1 MNSPYVGVYSD
12 VGAGTRVGT
21 EVSKEV
27 GPGVGN
33 NLIVDDSKTKGRQY
47 QVISKST
54 LEDADL
60 NVAKIRLVTTLP
72 GKEIPEEMQGKA
84 YVGFILTG
92 VQESHNEKVEVV
104 NLPGDTFAS
113 YFYGAAPRQFS
124 FSGILLNTDQDQW
137 RDSFEELY
145 EKYLRGSVS
154 SRNFSIVQVSYNG
167 RVVSGWLT
175 NLSQQLDSAN
185 DHYSSFSFSVLV
197 SRIDMVGGS
206 KKFSDYLVTLAD
218 DGGDFMGANIDAD
231 YAVLDPSNFNGMID
245 PIRTGMVIPPKR
257 PHKARGKKKVSAGC
271 WYEAETTE
279 AGKAT
284 NSGSVTANNHINDA
298 TKCSVIEAIEGT
310 NKKIQEALKRAR
322 EAVASKDN
330 AGNPR
335 VPTKA
340 DIETAEKAN
349 AEAAALR
356 GALKE
361 AMGRK
366 EVKEQMEREAAD
378 IVRYYHDVSKGIEEA
393 TDAERKEAEAALKRG
408 KIQNGRATITISS
421 EAGPG
426 LITTSFETT
435 ADSKDPPIYDGTDAT
450 ESVAVAQSREM
461 FADRGKDSEGKE
473 VYQGTE
479 GLIDKAQRL
488 REKKDA
494 DDEEERKK
502 RDSKASA
509 RRLAK
514 RGKSG

>member
-72 GKEIPEEMQGKA
+72 GKEIPEEMRGKA

-92 VQESHNEKVEVV
+92 VQESHNEKVEVI

-113 YFYGAAPRQFS
+113 YFYGAAPRQFN

-137 RDSFEELY
+137 RDAFEEVY

-175 NLSQQLDSAN
+175 NLSQQLDSSN

-206 KKFSDYLVTLAD
+206 KKFSDYLVTLAE
-218 DGGDFMGANIDAD
+218 DGGDFAGANIDSD

-257 PHKARGKKKVSAGC
+257 PHKARGKKKVTQNC
-271 WYEAETTE
+271 WFPAEKTE
-279 AGKAT
+279 GGKAT
-284 NSGSVTANNHINDA
+284 NTGAATANNHINDA
-298 TKCSVIEAIEGT
+298 SKCSVIEAIEGT
-310 NKKIQEALKRAR
+310 NKKIQEELKKAR
-322 EAVASKDN
+322 DAVATKDS

-356 GALKE
+356 YALKE
-361 AMGRK
+361 AMGRD
-366 EVKEQMEREAAD
+366 EVKQQMGREAAE
-378 IVRYYHDVSKGIEEA
+378 VVQYYRDVSRGIEQA
-393 TDAERKEAEAALKRG
+393 TDAERKEAAEALERG
-408 KIQNGRATITISS
+408 SIQVGQATLTISS
-421 EAGPG
+421 AEVGPEFIG
-426 LITTSFETT
+426 TTFANTG
-435 ADSKDPPIYDGTDAT
+435 DSKDPPIYDGTDAT
-450 ESVAVAQSREM
+450 ESVAVAQAQEL

-494 DDEEERKK
+494 DDAEAQKK
-502 RDSKASA
+502 TDSKATA

-514 RGKSG
+514 RK

>member
-21 EVSKEV
+21 EV

-72 GKEIPEEMQGKA
+72 GKEIPEEMRGKA

-92 VQESHNEKVEVV
+92 VQESHSEKVEVV

-113 YFYGAAPRQFS
+113 YFYGAAPRQFN

-137 RDSFEELY
+137 RDSFEEIY

-175 NLSQQLDSAN
+175 NLTQQLNSDN
-185 DHYSSFSFSVLV
+185 DHYANFSFSVLV

-218 DGGDFMGANIDAD
+218 DGGDFKGANIDAD

-257 PHKARGKKKVSAGC
+257 PHKARKKKVTANC
-271 WYEAETTE
+271 YFPAEKTE
-279 AGKAT
+279 AGQAT
-284 NSGSVTANNHINDA
+284 NTGAATASTHINDA
-298 TKCSVIEAIEGT
+298 TQCTVFEAINGT
-310 NKKIQEALKRAR
+310 NDLIEDKMKQARELLATKDGKPPTQKQIDEAAQLEADAKLLDANLRKALRENKEVREQLRAEAQAQLELNAQIANQIKEGQPITESQRRAKEALD
-322 EAVASKDN
+322 S
-330 AGNPR
+330 
-335 VPTKA
+335 
-340 DIETAEKAN
+340 
-349 AEAAALR
+349 
-356 GALKE
+356 
-361 AMGRK
+361 
-366 EVKEQMEREAAD
+366 
-378 IVRYYHDVSKGIEEA
+378 
-393 TDAERKEAEAALKRG
+393 G
-408 KIQNGRATITISS
+408 KIQVGDTTITIKAS
-421 EAGPG
+421 ENG
-426 LITTSFETT
+426 LSLKGFIPT
-435 ADSKDPPIYDGTDAT
+435 Y
-450 ESVAVAQSREM
+450 
-461 FADRGKDSEGKE
+461 ADRGDELFQGGKNPTGLGDE
-473 VYQGTE
+473 AQKARLKADDDARKAHQRAEAKRKTE
-479 GLIDKAQRL
+479 KLARAQGLIP
-488 REKKDA
+488 
-494 DDEEERKK
+494 
-502 RDSKASA
+502 
-509 RRLAK
+509 
-514 RGKSG
+514 